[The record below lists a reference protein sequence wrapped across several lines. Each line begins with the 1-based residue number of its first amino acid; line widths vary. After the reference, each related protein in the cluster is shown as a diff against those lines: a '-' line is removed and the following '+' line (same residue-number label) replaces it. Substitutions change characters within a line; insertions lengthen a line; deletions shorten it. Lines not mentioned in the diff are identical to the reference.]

1 MTDFNC
7 PGDHSSA
14 AVARPPLTL
23 YEVRTT
29 HGEAYWAEGDVI
41 EQGDGWFTLWASEMV
56 MALRLPE
63 ADIRAVRSVTEGE
76 REAELEA
83 DHPTPGCLAV
93 AARNRLREEP
103 TQQRSTSGHVDVQG
117 RCPACGS
124 RSLFLGDGGYVTCP
138 RIDCPEPDAASTLLD
153 NPQCAAETLHNHL
166 RVRCIMPVRHGSTHA
181 DGSGLRW
188 SDGFSINPATEAE
201 GR

>member
-1 MTDFNC
+1 MTDFNR

-56 MALRLPE
+56 IALRLPE

-76 REAELEA
+76 REAESGSERLSNPA
-83 DHPTPGCLAV
+83 LACPTGQHHLHPLFSCSEV
-93 AARNRLREEP
+93 DS
-103 TQQRSTSGHVDVQG
+103 QQRAINK
-117 RCPACGS
+117 RIAPAS
-124 RSLFLGDGGYVTCP
+124 EEGDAP
-138 RIDCPEPDAASTLLD
+138 
-153 NPQCAAETLHNHL
+153 
-166 RVRCIMPVRHGSTHA
+166 
-181 DGSGLRW
+181 
-188 SDGFSINPATEAE
+188 
-201 GR
+201 